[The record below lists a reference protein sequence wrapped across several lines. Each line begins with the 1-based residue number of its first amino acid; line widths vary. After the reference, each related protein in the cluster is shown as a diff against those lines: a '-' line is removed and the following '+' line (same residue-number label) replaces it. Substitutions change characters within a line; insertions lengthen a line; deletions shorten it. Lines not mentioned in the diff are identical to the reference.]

1 MHQPF
6 VRWRLPA
13 MLAALT
19 ASLWLAPSGLA
30 TAQAQPKAPVAVT
43 ATPAPAP
50 AAAPLKVAFV
60 LPGPVGQSGWS
71 YQHNQGRLAMEAALG
86 GQVKATVFE
95 SVAEGSAAE
104 RVLREL
110 AVQGHPLIFAAGP
123 GFVQPVLRVAA
134 EFPNVKFEQVGGNK
148 TAANVNTYNARW
160 YEARYLAGMLAG
172 KSSTSGNAG
181 YVAAFPVPEVV
192 QGINAFALGMRA
204 VNPKAQ
210 VRVVWLNSWM
220 DPAREREAALALVSQ
235 GADVLNHHSG
245 STAVAQVAQENFKSK
260 GVKVIAYQSDMLAF
274 APDAQL
280 GAVTQHWGS
289 YYTNVA
295 QAVLLKQWKATP
307 MWGGMKDD
315 LVQLSALQ
323 LRLPQDVRMLLDARR
338 KAIVGGSLKPFA
350 APLTDNEGK
359 TRLASGA
366 LDDAAILGMNWYVQG
381 VVVSAPKP

>member
-1 MHQPF
+1 MLEPF
-6 VRWRLPA
+6 ARRRLPA
-13 MLAALT
+13 LLAALT
-19 ASLWLAPSGLA
+19 ASMCLAAAGFA
-30 TAQAQPKAPVAVT
+30 AAQAQPKAPA
-43 ATPAPAP
+43 AAAAP
-50 AAAPLKVAFV
+50 APLKVAFV
-60 LPGPVGQSGWS
+60 LPSPVGQSGWS

-86 GQVKATVFE
+86 GQVRATVVE
-95 SVAEGSAAE
+95 GVAEGSAAE
-104 RVLREL
+104 RVLRDL

-123 GFVQPVLRVAA
+123 GYAQPVLRVAA
-134 EFPNVKFEQVGGNK
+134 EFPNVKFELVGSGQK

-160 YEARYLAGMLAG
+160 YEARYLAGLLAG

-210 VRVVWLNSWM
+210 VRVAWLNSWM

-235 GADVLNHHSG
+235 GADVLTHHSG
-245 STAVAQVAQENFKSK
+245 SAAVAQVAQENFKTK
-260 GVKVIAYQSDMLAF
+260 GVKFIAYQSDMLAF

-280 GAVTQHWGS
+280 AAVTQHWGS

-307 MWGGMKDD
+307 VWGGMKDD

-323 LRLPQDVRMLLDARR
+323 LRLPQDVRVLLDARR

-350 APLTDNEGK
+350 APLTDSEGK

-381 VVVSAPKP
+381 VVVGAPKP